1 MHCWPNAGTSKRKIR
16 RITAETPPDRP
27 VRHTIHSALTN
38 TYKSS
43 PSYLP
48 QQSKVPGALVRAL
61 TSPIMSRPHSARRPY
76 RFLSLRSF
84 ICFFSPTFL
93 AKLKGSGKAVEIPR
107 GREIEAAK
115 EEPQLVETMM
125 KGGSGGSPKK
135 AYSVSPADYRLLDE
149 VGQGASATVYR
160 AMYIPFNEI
169 VAVKCMD
176 LDRCNNLEGDEY
188 AEVVTGL
195 KYDAAERTLTT
206 NMVIGEEEVTHEELN
221 MEDDVRREAQTMSLM
236 DHPNVVKGY
245 CSFVV
250 EHTLWVVMPFMAEG
264 SCLHLM
270 KVAYPNGFEEHVI
283 GSILKETLKALEY
296 LHKHG
301 SIHRDVKA
309 GNILLDSSGVVKLS
323 DFGVTAGMF
332 DKGDRQRSR
341 NTFVGTPCWMA
352 PEVMQPGGGYDFKA
366 DIWSFGITAL
376 ELAHGHAP
384 FSKYP
389 PMKVLLMTLQNAP
402 PGLDYDRD
410 RKFSK
415 SFREMA
421 SMCLV
426 KDQTK
431 RPTAEKLLKHPFFKN
446 AKTPELSVKSLLT
459 DLPPLWDR
467 VKALELK
474 DAEQLALKK
483 MASSEQEALSMIEYQ
498 KAVSAWNF
506 DLEDLKI
513 QASLIVD
520 DENIADAKEDDKG
533 LMNFINNEAPSNV
546 GSTSE
551 KLLAA
556 DKNSDIKNLGDIEG
570 PDGSGL
576 IKKNEFLETDVLE
589 VINQDRIYRYD
600 NKKLNN
606 DSDPST
612 STHDAE
618 PRQENE
624 VVKEPQMC
632 SIPLRPSSVQNNSA
646 KRGRNLE
653 RAESESQLRAE
664 RSRCNAWKD
673 ANLSGPLMLP
683 NRASANSL
691 SAPTL
696 SSIRYGDSME
706 DKFNLNAVQI
716 KGRFSVTS
724 ENVDAV
730 KGLRMIRSASV
741 GDCLF
746 NPTQVPSNELPKENI
761 NISLLPSI
769 LMTHLQNLARQTSS
783 QQVLLTDLLTSM
795 QQNDILSSFKTEI
808 PSQTS
813 KPEIDI
819 LVKAEITERERLL
832 LVKFSELQA
841 RMINLTDELTAAW
854 SKNVQLQQ
862 QINAAYSKRNEK
874 ESA

>member
-1 MHCWPNAGTSKRKIR
+1 MHCWPNAGASKRKIR
-16 RITAETPPDRP
+16 RITAETPPDRL

-38 TYKSS
+38 SYQSS

-48 QQSKVPGALVRAL
+48 QQSKVPGVLVRAL
-61 TSPIMSRPHSARRPY
+61 TSPIMSRPHSAPRPY

-107 GREIEAAK
+107 GQEIEAAK

-125 KGGSGGSPKK
+125 KDGSGGSPKK

-176 LDRCNNLEGDEY
+176 LDRCNSNL
-188 AEVVTGL
+188 
-195 KYDAAERTLTT
+195 
-206 NMVIGEEEVTHEELN
+206 
-221 MEDDVRREAQTMSLM
+221 DDVRREAQTMSLM

-446 AKTPELSVKSLLT
+446 AKPPELSVKSLLT

-533 LMNFINNEAPSNV
+533 LMNFINNEVLLPFLSIPYILNDSYMAPSNV

-551 KLLAA
+551 KLFAA

-618 PRQENE
+618 LRQENE

-696 SSIRYGDSME
+696 SSIRCGDSME

-813 KPEIDI
+813 KLEIDV

-841 RMINLTDELTAAW
+841 RMINLTDELTAAR

-874 ESA
+874 EAA

>member
-1 MHCWPNAGTSKRKIR
+1 MRCWPNAGSSKRKIR
-16 RITAETPPDRP
+16 RITAETPPDRLD
-27 VRHTIHSALTN
+27 RHPIHSALTK
-38 TYKSS
+38 TYQSS
-43 PSYLP
+43 PL
-48 QQSKVPGALVRAL
+48 LVRAL
-61 TSPIMSRPHSARRPY
+61 TSPIMSRSHSARRPY

-84 ICFFSPTFL
+84 ISFFSPTFL
-93 AKLKGSGKAVEIPR
+93 AKLKGSGKAAEIAR
-107 GREIEAAK
+107 GREIEGAK
-115 EEPQLVETMM
+115 EEPQLGETMM
-125 KGGSGGSPKK
+125 KGGSGGSAKK
-135 AYSVSPADYRLLDE
+135 AYSVSPADYRLLEE

-160 AMYIPFNEI
+160 AMFIPYNEI

-176 LDRCNNLEGDEY
+176 LDRCNSNL
-188 AEVVTGL
+188 
-195 KYDAAERTLTT
+195 
-206 NMVIGEEEVTHEELN
+206 
-221 MEDDVRREAQTMSLM
+221 DDIRREAQTMSLM

-270 KVAYPNGFEEHVI
+270 KVAYPDGFEEHVI

-415 SFREMA
+415 SFKEMA

-446 AKTPELSVKSLLT
+446 AKPPELSVKSLLA

-483 MASSEQEALSMIEYQ
+483 MASSEQEALSMIEYRR
-498 KAVSAWNF
+498 AVSAWNF

-520 DENIADAKEDDKG
+520 DENIADAKEDDEG
-533 LMNFINNEAPSNV
+533 LRNFINDEALSNV
-546 GSTSE
+546 GSSSE
-551 KLLAA
+551 KLLSA
-556 DKNSDIKNLGDIEG
+556 DKNSDIQNLGDIEG

-589 VINQDRIYRYD
+589 VINQDSIYRYD
-600 NKKLNN
+600 NMKLNN

-632 SIPLRPSSVQNNSA
+632 SSPLRPSSVQNNSA

-664 RSRCNAWKD
+664 RSRCDARKA
-673 ANLSGPLMLP
+673 ANLSGPSMLP

-691 SAPTL
+691 SAPTPY
-696 SSIRYGDSME
+696 SIGYGDSPE
-706 DKFNLNAVQI
+706 DKFSLNAVQI

-730 KGLRMIRSASV
+730 KGSRLRRSASV
-741 GDCLF
+741 GDYLF
-746 NPTQVPSNELPKENI
+746 NPTQV
-761 NISLLPSI
+761 
-769 LMTHLQNLARQTSS
+769 
-783 QQVLLTDLLTSM
+783 
-795 QQNDILSSFKTEI
+795 
-808 PSQTS
+808 
-813 KPEIDI
+813 
-819 LVKAEITERERLL
+819 VKAEITERERLL
-832 LVKFSELQA
+832 LIKFSELQA
-841 RMINLTDELTAAW
+841 RMTNLTDELTAARL
-854 SKNVQLQQ
+854 KNIQLQQ
-862 QINAAYSKRNEK
+862 QLNAAYSKRNEK
-874 ESA
+874 EAA